1 MSTSTR
7 ERLLKWLQDA
17 YAMEQQADAML
28 TALAGRLEHYTS
40 LRNRVLGHAAE
51 TRQQADDVRG
61 CIERLG
67 GAVPAA
73 RSMAA
78 SAAGSLQALGNALM
92 SDEVVKGMG
101 ASYAFEY
108 LEAATYRALVIAA
121 EAAGETDIAEVCNRI
136 LQQELAMAE
145 WLRANHGG
153 IVQEFLQREPDAP
166 GLARR

>member
-17 YAMEQQADAML
+17 YAMEQQSETMMS
-28 TALAGRLEHYTS
+28 ALGKRLEHYTS

-51 TRQQADDVRG
+51 TRQQADEVRG

-73 RSMAA
+73 QGMAA
-78 SAAGSLQALGNALM
+78 TAIGSMQALGTALM
-92 SDEVVKGMG
+92 SDEVVKGIG
-101 ASYAFEY
+101 AGYAFEY
-108 LEAATYRALVIAA
+108 LEVATYRALVIAA
-121 EAAGETDIAEVCNRI
+121 EAAGESDIAEVCNRI

-145 WLRANHGG
+145 WLRANHEG
-153 IVQEFLQREPDAP
+153 IVQEFLQREPNAP
-166 GLARR
+166 ELARR